1 MSNYN
6 FWMIHA
12 IIIGLQYF
20 CDYII
25 MATIVVIVAAHI
37 SWKLSLWLGNLPS
50 GFLTSMYVVIQLYEV
65 SFIIPPIL

>member
-1 MSNYN
+1 
-6 FWMIHA
+6 MIHA

-37 SWKLSLWLGNLPS
+37 SWKLSLWLGNLLS
-50 GFLTSMYVVIQLYEV
+50 VFLTSMYAVLQFYEV
-65 SFIIPPIL
+65 SSIISPIL

>member
-1 MSNYN
+1 
-6 FWMIHA
+6 MIHA

-37 SWKLSLWLGNLPS
+37 SWKLSLWLDNLPS
-50 GFLTSMYVVIQLYEV
+50 VFLTSMYAVLQPCEV
-65 SFIIPPIL
+65 SSIISPIL